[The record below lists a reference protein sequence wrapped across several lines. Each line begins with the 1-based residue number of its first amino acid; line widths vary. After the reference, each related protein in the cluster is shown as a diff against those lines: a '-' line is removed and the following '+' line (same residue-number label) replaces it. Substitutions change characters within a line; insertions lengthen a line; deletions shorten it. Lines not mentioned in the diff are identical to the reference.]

1 MMWARHKPQYETCKL
16 ILWHRRSGTRRHV
29 DGVEKRIPLR
39 NKRVSTESFRILVP
53 KFS

>member
-1 MMWARHKPQYETCKL
+1 MENINKYEPRKL
-16 ILWHRRSGTRRHV
+16 ILWHRRSGTRRHM
-29 DGVEKRIPLR
+29 DGVGKRIPLR